1 MDEQKNFFNNKESG
15 KEPKMPR
22 FNMNWIYILVAIVAG
37 VFLLSG
43 GVNLAAIIG
52 TNKETTY

>member
-1 MDEQKNFFNNKESG
+1 MDEQKNFFNNTESG

-43 GVNLAAIIG
+43 GGNLAAISG
-52 TNKETTY
+52 TNKETT